1 MHVNGFCRWSLT
13 LSVSVAMVAILSLA
27 PSQGQE
33 KVKTSIVHGEVV
45 YPDGKPLVN
54 AVVRVGDQLWK
65 PPPGKPNASPEWVT
79 EVKADKDGKF
89 QVKGLKPG
97 VYFLGVSHET
107 NERGYFYVGG
117 VQPFKLVEG
126 KAVDVGTIKTKLEDL
141 LPKFLRDIENGDAN
155 R

>member
-1 MHVNGFCRWSLT
+1 MHVHGFCRLLT
-13 LSVSVAMVAILSLA
+13 LSFSVVALVVLSLGL
-27 PSQGQE
+27 SHGQE
-33 KVKTSIVHGEVV
+33 KAKTNTVNGKVV

-97 VYFLGVSHET
+97 VYFLGVSQET

-126 KAVDVGTIKTKLEDL
+126 KTVDVGTIKTKLEDL